1 MKALLLLIHSPSP
14 IYDKMFSIQQQYVHS
29 FDEIDTIFVVMRETQ
44 MNLVEQEN
52 DIIYVKGK
60 EHVLNVLYKTIT
72 ALEYIFQKN
81 EYDFII
87 RSNISTI
94 IHIPKLIQY
103 LHTIPTTG
111 IYTGSQFLNLQW
123 LDPRVGI
130 HNTSLFGTIFASGIS
145 ITLSNDTVKY
155 LINNKDKLRHDIVDD
170 VSIGLLFQTYNPTI
184 LNEGKQ
190 YISSDLYTNTIT
202 SKNTNINDYIFFRN
216 KSSNRIVDIQIM
228 DLIVKKLYS

>member
-14 IYDKMFSIQQQYVHS
+14 IYDKMFLIQQQYVHG
-29 FDEIDTIFVVMRETQ
+29 FDEIDTFFVVMRETQ
-44 MNLVEQEN
+44 INLVEQEN

-72 ALEYIFQKN
+72 SLEYLFQQN
-81 EYDFII
+81 EYDFLI

-111 IYTGSQFLNLQW
+111 IYTCSQFLNLQW

-190 YISSDLYTNTIT
+190 YISSNLYTNAVT
-202 SKNTNINDYIFFRN
+202 KNTNINDYIFFKN
-216 KSSNRIVDIQIM
+216 KSSNRMVDIQIM
-228 DLIVKKLYS
+228 DLIVKKLYP

>member
-14 IYDKMFSIQQQYVHS
+14 IYNEMFSIQKQYVHS
-29 FDEIDTIFVVMRETQ
+29 FDEIDTFFVVMRENQ
-44 MNLVEQEN
+44 ENLVEQEN

-60 EHVLNVLYKTIT
+60 EHVLNVLSKTIT
-72 ALEYIFQKN
+72 SLEYLIQKN
-81 EYDFII
+81 DYDFVI

-130 HNTSLFGTIFASGIS
+130 HDTSLFGTIFASGIS
-145 ITLSNDTVKY
+145 ITFSNDTVKY
-155 LINNKDKLRHDIVDD
+155 LINNKEKLRHDIVDD
-170 VSIGLLFQTYNPTI
+170 VSIGLFFQKNNPTI

-190 YISSDLYTNTIT
+190 YLSTELYTNTA
-202 SKNTNINDYIFFRN
+202 TNKIVNVHDYIFFRN
-216 KSSNRIVDIQIM
+216 KCSNRTVDIKIM
-228 DLIVKKLYS
+228 DLIVKKLYI